1 MSLRPCLSL
10 LAGMMIVSAPATT
23 FADSAGSIG
32 NVDAVTVYESSSDDY
47 AMANGVLSVR
57 EKSGTKRD
65 YKWGGSL
72 CPGRNVS
79 ADSIKM
85 LFDALQSTQTI
96 EIVPSYKVGN
106 GATRC
111 LTGFK
116 LSFDRPTAGG

>member
-1 MSLRPCLSL
+1 M
-10 LAGMMIVSAPATT
+10 SAPATT
-23 FADSAGSIG
+23 FADSAGAVG
-32 NVDAVTVYESSSDDY
+32 AVDTLTVYESSSDDY
-47 AMANGVLSVR
+47 AMANGLLTVR

-79 ADSIKM
+79 AGSLAM
-85 LFDALQSTQTI
+85 LFEALRSQQTV
-96 EIVPSYKVGN
+96 EVVPSYKTGN

-116 LSFDRPTAGG
+116 VSFVRVE

>member
-1 MSLRPCLSL
+1 MSIRSCLSL
-10 LAGMMIVSAPATT
+10 LAGLMIAAAPATT
-23 FADSAGSIG
+23 FADSAGSLG
-32 NVDAVTVYESSSDDY
+32 VVDSVIVYESSSDNY
-47 AMANGVLSVR
+47 AMVNGVLTVR

-79 ADSIKM
+79 ATSVSM
-85 LFDALQSTQTI
+85 LLDALRSQTTL
-96 EIVPSYKVGN
+96 EIAPSYKLGN

-116 LSFDRPTAGG
+116 LSVADRPM